1 MYYYF
6 SMDPTST
13 PTTAESL
20 ISFVDQT
27 EEIPNVVIF
36 NIGEGQFV
44 LDDLEWTLAIADNV
58 SCITVCYV

>member
-1 MYYYF
+1 
-6 SMDPTST
+6 MDPTPT
-13 PTTAESL
+13 TTAESL
-20 ISFVDQT
+20 ISFVDQA

-44 LDDLEWTLAIADNV
+44 LDDLEWNLTIADNV